1 VKQRW
6 FGEKLEI
13 GNTAHA
19 IGIQF
24 FACGIH
30 AVPSMWFIKGKSLP
44 ELKFLLRK
52 MQETSLGSV
61 PFTLCS
67 LMYSPVENFGIFP

>member
-1 VKQRW
+1 VKQHW

-13 GNTAHA
+13 ENTAHV
-19 IGIQF
+19 IEIQF
-24 FACGIH
+24 FVCGTH
-30 AVPSMWFIKGKSLP
+30 AVPSMWFIKERSLP
-44 ELKFLLRK
+44 GLKFLLRK
-52 MQETSLGSV
+52 MQETSLDSV